1 MNNSKL
7 RQVIRW
13 IRDGFKNIWNHLF
26 MSISS
31 ILTLTITLSLCAL
44 FVIFAENTNQ
54 LTRQIESEVK
64 IFAEFKDDIT
74 SEEIE
79 STINEVEAMEYVT
92 DVIFRTSEEEFQE
105 TVERMAGGDA
115 TLQSFLISSTDENP
129 LPPTLTIEVTTV
141 EEIPELADKL
151 DEMPNIQ
158 FVNFGTDSTLESFI
172 EITTTIRTV
181 MIVVVAVLLILAVF
195 LIQNTIR
202 ITIHSRQDELKIM
215 QLVGASIPHV
225 TVPFIVEG
233 IIIGVIG
240 AAIPIIIT
248 LIGYPILY
256 EASGGVLI
264 IPMLQLAGPEPLV
277 FQIGFVV
284 GIISIFVSI
293 LGSLFA
299 VSRYVFK
306 D

>member
-1 MNNSKL
+1 MNLSKQ
-7 RQVIRW
+7 RQAIRC

-31 ILTLTITLSLCAL
+31 VLTLTITLSLCAL
-44 FVIFAENTNQ
+44 FVLFAENTNQ

-64 IFAEFKDDIT
+64 IFAEFNDDIT
-74 SEEIE
+74 NEEIE
-79 STINEVEAMEYVT
+79 TTINEIEDMNLVS
-92 DVIFRTSEEEFQE
+92 DVIFRTSEEEFKDI
-105 TVERMAGGDA
+105 TERMAGGDA
-115 TLQSFLISSTDENP
+115 TIQGFLTSRDENP
-129 LPPTLTIEVTTV
+129 LPPTLTIEVDNV
-141 EEIPELADKL
+141 DSISELNEQIS
-151 DEMPNIQ
+151 EMPTIQ
-158 FVNFGTDSTLESFI
+158 FTNFGEDSTLESFV
-172 EITTTIRTV
+172 EITSTIRTTMIV
-181 MIVVVAVLLILAVF
+181 IVVVLLVLAVF

-225 TVPFIVEG
+225 TLPFIVEG

-240 AAIPIIIT
+240 ATLPILIT

-264 IPMLQLAGPEPLV
+264 IPMLQLADPRPLI
-277 FQIGFVV
+277 FQISFVV
-284 GIISIFVSI
+284 GIISIIISI

-299 VSRYVFK
+299 VGKYVFK
-306 D
+306 N